1 MEKMYSVKCPNTGR
15 YIAWC
20 DEHWY
25 ETTQFPNPI
34 YTKEQ
39 AEAVVKQ
46 MQSHYTYN
54 AILVDS
60 EGNEL
65 VEKKQNP
72 IKPAKPANSFF
83 KNF

>member
-1 MEKMYSVKCPNTGR
+1 MYSVKLPNSGK

-25 ETTQFPNPI
+25 EVTELPNPI

-46 MQSHYTYN
+46 MRNHYVYN
-54 AILVDS
+54 AVLVDS
-60 EGNEL
+60 DGNEL
-65 VEKKQNP
+65 VKKKPNP
-72 IKPAKPANSFF
+72 IKPAEPANSFF
-83 KNF
+83 KKF